1 MQSIVR
7 SLEAERDRLRTASGA
22 STEGNW
28 PRIVI
33 PGLLKERGPRLV
45 LQDVSHPG
53 EPVLIHNRR
62 QPANWQEAFWAA
74 GQRDGAYLCV
84 LGGVARAIRS
94 KAGRV
99 EVRGFEEAKWQF
111 VGRVEQEKILGTD
124 HPSPGAG
131 PRAGSREFT
140 NPDPDDTTW
149 LAPRAGASTATA
161 TEGGE
166 AGQHDSSPT
175 PR

>member
-7 SLEAERDRLRTASGA
+7 SLEAERDRLRTASGV

-111 VGRVEQEKILGTD
+111 VGRVEVEQLARQVVHEQENPRGIDHPCTKPRTGTD
-124 HPSPGAG
+124 DTPGL
-131 PRAGSREFT
+131 E
-140 NPDPDDTTW
+140 DT
-149 LAPRAGASTATA
+149 A
-161 TEGGE
+161 
-166 AGQHDSSPT
+166 
-175 PR
+175 